1 MREPGEDRFRDRATR
16 SQAHVE
22 NIRRLVKQLCGL
34 NVKKQVANFE
44 MKSLNKL
51 ESNSALVWLIFLRR
65 EDWFLILPTFQ
76 FSNLK

>member
-51 ESNSALVWLIFLRR
+51 ESNSAASLVYL
-65 EDWFLILPTFQ
+65 
-76 FSNLK
+76 LKTGRLVSDSPHLSVF